1 MKIWI
6 YLNGLQQGPYSL
18 EQVKLLPIDADTPV
32 WYDGLPQWTPAGQ
45 TPLLGPMFAAATPGS
60 DPSAPPADP
69 SAQQAEQAARAAQ
82 AAAQAAYA
90 AQAAAQAAQAT
101 QMASTPMPP
110 RPATYIVWSII
121 LTILCCS
128 PFALAGI
135 ITGAISSSRYNSGD
149 YAGAKSMSTVTE
161 WLLIISIVWA
171 VVAAPV
177 SMVKAC
183 AGAFV

>member
-6 YLNGLQQGPYSL
+6 YLNGLQQGPYSI
-18 EQVKLLPIDADTPV
+18 EQVKLLPVDANTPV

-45 TPLLGPMFAAATPGS
+45 TPLLAPLFAATATGTQNQAGATES
-60 DPSAPPADP
+60 T
-69 SAQQAEQAARAAQ
+69 AEQAARAAQ

-90 AQAAAQAAQAT
+90 AHAAAQAAQAA
-101 QMASTPMPP
+101 QQASALPP
-110 RPATYIVWSII
+110 RPSTYIVWSII

-177 SMVKAC
+177 SMVKGC
-183 AGAFV
+183 ASVLI

>member
-18 EQVKLLPIDADTPV
+18 EQVKLLPVDADTPV

-45 TPLLGPMFAAATPGS
+45 TPLLGPLVATAAPEPDGPACAPETP
-60 DPSAPPADP
+60 
-69 SAQQAEQAARAAQ
+69 AEQAARAART
-82 AAAQAAYA
+82 ATQAAYA
-90 AQAAAQAAQAT
+90 AQAAAQAAQAA
-101 QMASTPMPP
+101 QMATTPIPP
-110 RPATYIVWSII
+110 RPSTYIVWSII

-161 WLLIISIVWA
+161 WLLIISVVWA
-171 VVAAPV
+171 VIAAPV
-177 SMVKAC
+177 TMLNGC
-183 AGAFV
+183 ASVLV

>member
-18 EQVKLLPIDADTPV
+18 EQVKLLPVDADTPV

-45 TPLLGPMFAAATPGS
+45 TPLLGPLFATAAPEPDGPACAPETP
-60 DPSAPPADP
+60 
-69 SAQQAEQAARAAQ
+69 AEQAARAART
-82 AAAQAAYA
+82 ATQAAYA
-90 AQAAAQAAQAT
+90 AQAAAQAAQAA
-101 QMASTPMPP
+101 QMATTPIPP
-110 RPATYIVWSII
+110 RPSTYIVWSII

-177 SMVKAC
+177 TMLKGC
-183 AGAFV
+183 ASVLV

>member
-18 EQVKLLPIDADTPV
+18 EQVKLLPVDADTPV

-45 TPLLGPMFAAATPGS
+45 TPLLGPLFATAAPEPDGPACAPETP
-60 DPSAPPADP
+60 
-69 SAQQAEQAARAAQ
+69 AEQAARAART
-82 AAAQAAYA
+82 ATQAAYA
-90 AQAAAQAAQAT
+90 AQAAAQAAQAA
-101 QMASTPMPP
+101 QMATTPIPP
-110 RPATYIVWSII
+110 RPSTYIVWSII

-171 VVAAPV
+171 VIAAPV
-177 SMVKAC
+177 TMLNGC
-183 AGAFV
+183 ASVLV

>member
-6 YLNGLQQGPYSL
+6 YLNGLQPGPYSI
-18 EQVKLLPIDADTPV
+18 EQIKLLPVDTDTPV

-45 TPLLGPMFAAATPGS
+45 TPLLAPIFAATAPGVQNQAGTPDS
-60 DPSAPPADP
+60 P
-69 SAQQAEQAARAAQ
+69 AEQAARAAQ

-90 AQAAAQAAQAT
+90 AQTAAQAAQPA
-101 QMASTPMPP
+101 QALPP
-110 RPATYIVWSII
+110 RPSTYIVWSII

-149 YAGAKSMSTVTE
+149 YSGAKSMSTVTE

-171 VVAAPV
+171 VVAAPL
-177 SMVKAC
+177 SMVKGC
-183 AGAFV
+183 ASVLI

>member
-18 EQVKLLPIDADTPV
+18 EQVKLLPVDADTPV

-45 TPLLGPMFAAATPGS
+45 TPPSGPLFATAAPEPDGPACAPETP
-60 DPSAPPADP
+60 
-69 SAQQAEQAARAAQ
+69 AEQAARAART
-82 AAAQAAYA
+82 ATQAAYA
-90 AQAAAQAAQAT
+90 AQAAAQAAQAAR
-101 QMASTPMPP
+101 MATAPIPP
-110 RPATYIVWSII
+110 RPSTYIVWSII

-161 WLLIISIVWA
+161 WLLIISVVWA
-171 VVAAPV
+171 VIAAPV
-177 SMVKAC
+177 TMLNGC
-183 AGAFV
+183 ASVLV

>member
-18 EQVKLLPIDADTPV
+18 EQVKLLPVDADTPV

-45 TPLLGPMFAAATPGS
+45 TPLLGPLFATAAPEPDGPACAPETP
-60 DPSAPPADP
+60 
-69 SAQQAEQAARAAQ
+69 AEQAARAART
-82 AAAQAAYA
+82 ATQAAYA
-90 AQAAAQAAQAT
+90 AQAAAQAAQAA
-101 QMASTPMPP
+101 QMATTPIPP
-110 RPATYIVWSII
+110 RPSTYIVWSII

-161 WLLIISIVWA
+161 WLLIISVVCA
-171 VVAAPV
+171 VIAAPV
-177 SMVKAC
+177 TMLNGC
-183 AGAFV
+183 ASVLV

>member
-6 YLNGLQQGPYSL
+6 YLNGVQQGPYTL
-18 EQVKLLPIDADTPV
+18 EQVKLLPVDAGTPV

-45 TPLLGPMFAAATPGS
+45 TPLLGPAFATAGAATPGS
-60 DPSAPPADP
+60 APDTA
-69 SAQQAEQAARAAQ
+69 AQAAQ

-90 AQAAAQAAQAT
+90 AQTAAQAAQAAA
-101 QMASTPMPP
+101 QQASAPIPP
-110 RPATYIVWSII
+110 RPSTYIVWSII

-171 VVAAPV
+171 VVAAPISLLKGCTSV
-177 SMVKAC
+177 II
-183 AGAFV
+183 

>member
-18 EQVKLLPIDADTPV
+18 EQVKLLPVDADTPV

-45 TPLLGPMFAAATPGS
+45 TPLLGPLFATAAPEPDGPACAPETP
-60 DPSAPPADP
+60 
-69 SAQQAEQAARAAQ
+69 AEQAARAART
-82 AAAQAAYA
+82 ATHAAYA
-90 AQAAAQAAQAT
+90 AQAAAQAAQAA
-101 QMASTPMPP
+101 QMATTPIPP
-110 RPATYIVWSII
+110 RPSTYIVWSII

-161 WLLIISIVWA
+161 WLLIISVVWA
-171 VVAAPV
+171 VIAAPV
-177 SMVKAC
+177 TMLNGC
-183 AGAFV
+183 ASVLV

>member
-18 EQVKLLPIDADTPV
+18 EQVKLLPVDADTPV

-45 TPLLGPMFAAATPGS
+45 TPLLGPLFATAAPEPDGPACAPETP
-60 DPSAPPADP
+60 
-69 SAQQAEQAARAAQ
+69 AEQAARAART
-82 AAAQAAYA
+82 ATQAAYA
-90 AQAAAQAAQAT
+90 AQAAAQAAQAA
-101 QMASTPMPP
+101 QMATTPIPP
-110 RPATYIVWSII
+110 RPSTYIVWSII

-161 WLLIISIVWA
+161 WLLIISVVWA
-171 VVAAPV
+171 VIAAPV
-177 SMVKAC
+177 TMLNGC
-183 AGAFV
+183 ASVLV

>member
-18 EQVKLLPIDADTPV
+18 EQVKLLPVDADTPV

-45 TPLLGPMFAAATPGS
+45 TPLLGPLFATAAPEPDGTACVPETP
-60 DPSAPPADP
+60 
-69 SAQQAEQAARAAQ
+69 AEQAARAART
-82 AAAQAAYA
+82 ATQAAYA
-90 AQAAAQAAQAT
+90 AQAAAQAAQAA
-101 QMASTPMPP
+101 QMATTPIPP
-110 RPATYIVWSII
+110 RPSTYIVWSII

-161 WLLIISIVWA
+161 WLLIISVVWA
-171 VVAAPV
+171 VIAAPV
-177 SMVKAC
+177 TMLNGC
-183 AGAFV
+183 ASVLV